1 MLRELVPQDLIRQMS
16 PDDWK
21 RVNSFIW
28 TLPLKSVPY
37 IPNTNIHISNFT
49 SGLGI
54 YFFFYF
60 SFFFLLYAVWLQS
73 VVAYF
78 NKQAGKS
85 REEAKLMFLK
95 IIYKWPT
102 FGSAFFEV
110 KVNWSDHC
118 TSKLLKVDGLKK
130 KKKKVYIFC
139 KFFLWTNWR
148 RLLPLTSWFCWQN
161 LLCLLY
167 LANHRTQLSRD
178 PTDCHQQAWSQSDWP

>member
-37 IPNTNIHISNFT
+37 ILNTNIHISNFT
-49 SGLGI
+49 SGLGV
-54 YFFFYF
+54 YFFFFYYF
-60 SFFFLLYAVWLQS
+60 SSFFLLYAVWLQS

-118 TSKLLKVDGLKK
+118 TSKLLKVDGCK
-130 KKKKVYIFC
+130 KKKKVY
-139 KFFLWTNWR
+139 FFVN
-148 RLLPLTSWFCWQN
+148 SFFG
-161 LLCLLY
+161 
-167 LANHRTQLSRD
+167 
-178 PTDCHQQAWSQSDWP
+178 PTGAD